1 MIEPIS
7 VLVADDHALMR
18 EGLVELLKKYTDIT
32 VVATAANGR
41 EAVQLAR
48 EHRPQVAIFD
58 ISMPELNGIDA
69 TRELAQQAPGVRVLI
84 LSMHAGAQHIMQ
96 ALAAGAHGYLLK
108 QSASEEVAGAVRAVA
123 AGRRYLSPEV
133 SGVLVKQRG
142 RPPAVGLLETLSSRE
157 RQIMQLV
164 AEGRSSTAIGL
175 DLHLSPKTVDTY
187 RSRLMQKLRVKDVSA
202 LIKLAILHGLTPL
215 E

>member
-108 QSASEEVAGAVRAVA
+108 QSASEEVADAVHAVA

-133 SGVLVKQRG
+133 SSVLVNQRG
-142 RPPAVGLLETLSSRE
+142 CQLAGGLLETLSSRE

-164 AEGRSSTAIGL
+164 AEGRSSKAIGL

-187 RSRLMQKLRVKDVSA
+187 RSRLMQKLRLKDVSA

>member
-41 EAVQLAR
+41 EAVQLVR

>member
-84 LSMHAGAQHIMQ
+84 LAMHAGAQHIMQ

-108 QSASEEVAGAVRAVA
+108 QSASEEVAGAVRVVA

>member
-142 RPPAVGLLETLSSRE
+142 RPPVVGLLETLSSRE

>member
-1 MIEPIS
+1 MSEPIS

-18 EGLVELLKKYTDIT
+18 EGLVQLLKRYTDIT

-84 LSMHAGAQHIMQ
+84 LSMHTGAQHIMQ

-108 QSASEEVAGAVRAVA
+108 QSASEEVAGAVRVVA

-164 AEGRSSTAIGL
+164 AEGRSSKAIGL

-187 RSRLMQKLRVKDVSA
+187 RSRLMQKLRLKDVSA

>member
-1 MIEPIS
+1 MPAPIT

-18 EGLVELLKKYTDIT
+18 EGLVELLKKHADIK

-41 EAVQLAR
+41 EAVRLAS
-48 EHRPQVAIFD
+48 EHQPQVAIFD

-69 TRELAQQAPGVRVLI
+69 TRELAERLPGVRVI
-84 LSMHAGAQHIMQ
+84 VLSMHAGAQHIFQ
-96 ALAAGAHGYLLK
+96 ALGAGAHSYLLK
-108 QSASEEVAGAVRAVA
+108 QSAGEEVAAAVRAVA
-123 AGRRYLSPEV
+123 AGRRFMSREV
-133 SGVLVKQRG
+133 SAIIAEQMG
-142 RPPAVGLLETLSSRE
+142 RPAPSGLFETLSSRE
-157 RQIMQLV
+157 RQILQLV
-164 AEGRSSTAIGL
+164 AEGRSSAAIGL

-187 RSRLMQKLRVKDVSA
+187 RSRLMQKLQVKDLYG

>member
-18 EGLVELLKKYTDIT
+18 EGLVQLLKRYTDIT

-108 QSASEEVAGAVRAVA
+108 QSASEEVAGAVRVVA

-164 AEGRSSTAIGL
+164 AEGRSSKAIGL

>member
-108 QSASEEVAGAVRAVA
+108 QSASEEVAGAVRVVA

>member
-32 VVATAANGR
+32 VVASAANGR
-41 EAVQLAR
+41 EAVQLAG

-69 TRELAQQAPGVRVLI
+69 TRELAQRVPGVRVII
-84 LSMHAGAQHIMQ
+84 LSMHTGAQHIVQ

-108 QSASEEVAGAVRAVA
+108 QSVSEEVVDGVRAVA
-123 AGRRYLSPEV
+123 AGRRYLSPAV
-133 SGVLVKQRG
+133 SGVLVKRRG
-142 RPPAVGLLETLSSRE
+142 RPAAVGLFETLSSRE
-157 RQIMQLV
+157 RQILQLV

-175 DLHLSPKTVDTY
+175 ALHLSPKTVDTY
-187 RSRLMQKLRVKDVSA
+187 RSRLMQKLQVKDVSA

>member
-41 EAVQLAR
+41 EAVQLVR

-142 RPPAVGLLETLSSRE
+142 RPPVVGLLETLSSRE

>member
-41 EAVQLAR
+41 EAVQLVR

-108 QSASEEVAGAVRAVA
+108 QSASEEVAGAVRVVA

-142 RPPAVGLLETLSSRE
+142 RPPVVGLLETLSSRE

>member
-69 TRELAQQAPGVRVLI
+69 TCELAQQAPGVRVLI

-108 QSASEEVAGAVRAVA
+108 QSASEEVAGAVRVVA

-157 RQIMQLV
+157 RQIMQVV

-215 E
+215 Q